1 MKTSASPFT
10 ALALAEQQ
18 LSTLDAALLRR
29 RLKQTQSP
37 CDVEV
42 SVAGRLLKA
51 FCSNDYLGFANHP
64 QLIAAMAEGAAQYG
78 VGSGASHLIS
88 GHSQAH
94 DLLETEL
101 ARTQAKHI
109 DDARALFFC
118 TGYLANI
125 TAVTALAG
133 LGLGLRAANPNAGI
147 SIYSAKLNHASL
159 IDGVKLAAAQTKA
172 AVHLFD
178 HTNLAH
184 LTEMLQADSAAHK
197 LIVTDG
203 VFSMDG
209 DLAPVTDLLT
219 IAKAHDALLIVDDAH
234 GFGVLGKY
242 GHGILEHFHIQSD
255 RIVYIG
261 TLGKAAG
268 VSGAFVCAHQTL
280 MECLIQK
287 GRPYIYSTAT
297 PPAIAHTVLASLHL
311 IEGEEGQARRTH
323 LNQLIAIWRQEM
335 KLHHWQ
341 ASSSMTPIQPL
352 VLGSNAAALFASKQ
366 LDEAGYWIPAIRP
379 PTVPEGSARLRITF
393 SANHST
399 QAVRELIS
407 ELQKIEASV
416 HNASETKTV

>member
-1 MKTSASPFT
+1 MKSSTTPFT
-10 ALALAEQQ
+10 ALALAQQQ
-18 LSTLDAALLRR
+18 LDSLDATLLRR

-37 CDVEV
+37 CDVAVTVE
-42 SVAGRLLKA
+42 GRQLKA

-64 QLIAAMAEGAAQYG
+64 RLIAAMAEGAERYG

-88 GHSQAH
+88 GHSLAH

-101 ARTQAKHI
+101 ARTQEKHI
-109 DDARALFFC
+109 DDARSLFFC

-125 TAVTALAG
+125 TAITALAG
-133 LGLGLRAANPNAGI
+133 LGLQAAKQNAGI

-172 AVHLFD
+172 SVHLFD

-184 LTEMLQADSAAHK
+184 LREMLQTDSSAHK

-209 DLAPVTDLLT
+209 DLAPVADLLA
-219 IAKAHDALLIVDDAH
+219 IAQAHDALLIVDDAH

-242 GHGILEHFHIQSD
+242 GHGILEHCQIQSD

-268 VSGAFVCAHQTL
+268 VSGAFVCAHKLL

-311 IEGEEGQARRTH
+311 MEGEEGQARRAH
-323 LNQLIAIWRQEM
+323 LNQLIAIWHHELQ
-335 KLHHWQ
+335 LQHWQ
-341 ASSSMTPIQPL
+341 MSSSMTPIQPL
-352 VLGSNAAALFASKQ
+352 VLGSNAAALSASKQ

-393 SANHST
+393 SANHSIA
-399 QAVRELIS
+399 AVRELIS

-416 HNASETKTV
+416 YASSETKTV

>member
-1 MKTSASPFT
+1 MKSNASQFT
-10 ALALAEQQ
+10 ALTLAQQQ
-18 LSTLDAALLRR
+18 LDTLDATLLRR

-42 SVAGRLLKA
+42 KVAGRLLKA

-64 QLIAAMAEGAAQYG
+64 KLIAAMAEGAAQYG

-88 GHSQAH
+88 GHSLVH

-101 ARTQAKHI
+101 ARTQTEHI
-109 DDARALFFC
+109 HDARALFFC

-125 TAVTALAG
+125 TAITALAG
-133 LGLGLRAANPNAGI
+133 LGLHAANQNAGV

-184 LTEMLQADSAAHK
+184 LKEMLQADAAAHK

-209 DLAPVTDLLT
+209 DLAPVADLLA
-219 IAKAHDALLIVDDAH
+219 IAEAYDALLIVDDAH

-242 GHGILEHFHIQSD
+242 GHGILEHFQIQSD

-268 VSGAFVCAHQTL
+268 VSGAFVSAHKTL

-297 PPAIAHTVLASLHL
+297 SPAIAHTVLASLHL
-311 IEGEEGQARRTH
+311 IEGKEGQARRAH

-335 KLHHWQ
+335 QLQHWQ
-341 ASSSMTPIQPL
+341 ISSSMTPIQPM
-352 VLGSNAAALFASKQ
+352 VLGSNAAALLASKQ

-393 SANHST
+393 SANHSLA
-399 QAVRELIS
+399 AVRELIS
-407 ELQKIEASV
+407 ELQKIEVIVYAS
-416 HNASETKTV
+416 SETKTA

>member
-1 MKTSASPFT
+1 MKSSTTPFI
-10 ALALAEQQ
+10 ALALAQQQ
-18 LSTLDAALLRR
+18 LDTLDAALLRR

-42 SVAGRLLKA
+42 TVAGRLLKA

-88 GHSQAH
+88 GHSLAH

-101 ARTQAKHI
+101 AKTQLEHI
-109 DDARALFFC
+109 HDARALFFC

-125 TAVTALAG
+125 TAITALAG
-133 LGLGLRAANPNAGI
+133 LGLNAVNQNAGI

-172 AVHLFD
+172 SVHLFD
-178 HTNLAH
+178 HTKLAD
-184 LTEMLQADSAAHK
+184 LNEMLQADSSAHK

-209 DLAPVTDLLT
+209 DLAPVADLLA
-219 IAKAHDALLIVDDAH
+219 IAESHDALLIVDDAH

-242 GHGILEHFHIQSD
+242 GHGILEHCQIQSD

-268 VSGAFVCAHQTL
+268 VSGAFVCAHKTL

-311 IEGEEGQARRTH
+311 IEGEEGQARRAH
-323 LNQLIAIWRQEM
+323 LNRLIAIWHHELQ
-335 KLHHWQ
+335 LQHWQ
-341 ASSSMTPIQPL
+341 MSSSMTPIQPL
-352 VLGSNAAALFASKQ
+352 VLGSNAAALSASKQ
-366 LDEAGYWIPAIRP
+366 LDDAGYWIPAIRP

-393 SANHST
+393 SANHSIES
-399 QAVRELIS
+399 VRQLMA
-407 ELQKIEASV
+407 ELQKIEALVYTS
-416 HNASETKTV
+416 SETKVV

>member
-1 MKTSASPFT
+1 MKSSTTPFT
-10 ALALAEQQ
+10 ALALAQQQ
-18 LSTLDAALLRR
+18 LDTLDATLLRR

-37 CDVEV
+37 CDVQV
-42 SVAGRLLKA
+42 TVAGRLLKA

-64 QLIAAMAEGAAQYG
+64 QLIAAMSEGAERYG

-88 GHSQAH
+88 GHSLAH

-101 ARTQAKHI
+101 VRTQLEHI
-109 DDARALFFC
+109 HDAHALFFC

-125 TAVTALAG
+125 TAITALAG
-133 LGLGLRAANPNAGI
+133 LGLQGVNQNAGI
-147 SIYSAKLNHASL
+147 SIYSARLNHASL

-172 AVHLFD
+172 SVHLFD
-178 HTNLAH
+178 HTKLAD
-184 LTEMLQADSAAHK
+184 LNEMLQADSSAHK

-209 DLAPVTDLLT
+209 DLAPVADLLA
-219 IAKAHDALLIVDDAH
+219 IAEAHDALLIVDDAH

-242 GHGILEHFHIQSD
+242 GHGILEHCQIQSD

-268 VSGAFVCAHQTL
+268 VSGAFVCAHKAL

-311 IEGEEGQARRTH
+311 IEGEEGQARRVH
-323 LNQLIAIWRQEM
+323 LNQLIAIWHHELQ
-335 KLHHWQ
+335 LQHWQ
-341 ASSSMTPIQPL
+341 MSSSMTPIQPL
-352 VLGSNAAALFASKQ
+352 VLGSNAAALSASKQ
-366 LDEAGYWIPAIRP
+366 LDDAGYWIPAIRP

-393 SANHST
+393 SANHSIES
-399 QAVRELIS
+399 VRQLMA
-407 ELQKIEASV
+407 ELQKIETLVYTS
-416 HNASETKTV
+416 SETKAV

>member
-1 MKTSASPFT
+1 MKTSISPFT

-18 LSTLDAALLRR
+18 LDTLDAALLRR

-37 CDVEV
+37 CDVAVIVE
-42 SVAGRLLKA
+42 GRQLKA

-64 QLIAAMAEGAAQYG
+64 QLIAAIAEGAAQYG

-88 GHSQAH
+88 GHSVAH

-101 ARTQAKHI
+101 ARTQAQHI
-109 DDARALFFC
+109 ENARALFFC

-125 TAVTALAG
+125 TAITALAG
-133 LGLGLRAANPNAGI
+133 LGLLSAKQNAGI

-172 AVHLFD
+172 TVHLFD
-178 HTNLAH
+178 HTNLAQ
-184 LTEMLQADSAAHK
+184 LKEMLQADSSAHK
-197 LIVTDG
+197 LIVADG

-209 DLAPVTDLLT
+209 ELAPVADLLT
-219 IAKAHDALLIVDDAH
+219 IAEDHDALLIVDDAH

-242 GHGILEHFHIQSD
+242 GHGILEHFQIQSD

-268 VSGAFVCAHQTL
+268 VSGAFVCAHKTL
-280 MECLIQK
+280 MECVIQK

-311 IEGEEGQARRTH
+311 IEGEEGQARRAH
-323 LNQLIAIWRQEM
+323 LNQLIAIWQQEM
-335 KLHHWQ
+335 KLQHWQ
-341 ASSSMTPIQPL
+341 ITPSMTPIQPL
-352 VLGSNAAALFASKQ
+352 VLGSNVAALFASKR

-393 SANHST
+393 SANHT
-399 QAVRELIS
+399 TAAVRELIS
-407 ELQKIEASV
+407 ELQKIEVSS
-416 HNASETKTV
+416 HNSSETKPA

>member
-1 MKTSASPFT
+1 MKPSVTPFT
-10 ALALAEQQ
+10 ALALAQQQ
-18 LSTLDAALLRR
+18 LDILDAALLRR

-37 CDVEV
+37 CDVAVTVE
-42 SVAGRLLKA
+42 GRQLKA

-64 QLIAAMAEGAAQYG
+64 QLIAAMAEGAERYG

-88 GHSQAH
+88 GHSLAH

-101 ARTQAKHI
+101 ARTQEKHI

-125 TAVTALAG
+125 TAITALAG
-133 LGLGLRAANPNAGI
+133 LGLHAANSNAGI

-178 HTNLAH
+178 HTNLAQ
-184 LTEMLQADSAAHK
+184 LKEMLQVDSSAHK

-209 DLAPVTDLLT
+209 DLAPVADLLT
-219 IAKAHDALLIVDDAH
+219 IAKDHDALLIVDDAH

-268 VSGAFVCAHQTL
+268 VSGAFVCAHKTL

-311 IEGEEGQARRTH
+311 MEGEEGQARRTH
-323 LNQLIAIWRQEM
+323 LNHLIAIWHQEM
-335 KLHHWQ
+335 QLQHWQ
-341 ASSSMTPIQPL
+341 ITPSMTPIQPL

-393 SANHST
+393 SANHSIA
-399 QAVRELIS
+399 AVRELIS
-407 ELQKIEASV
+407 ELQKIEVSV
-416 HNASETKTV
+416 HASSETKTV

>member
-1 MKTSASPFT
+1 MKSRTTPFT
-10 ALALAEQQ
+10 ALALAQQQ
-18 LSTLDAALLRR
+18 LDTLDASLLRR

-42 SVAGRLLKA
+42 NVAGRQLKA

-64 QLIAAMAEGAAQYG
+64 RLIAAMAEGAAQYG

-88 GHSQAH
+88 GHSMAH

-101 ARTQAKHI
+101 ARTQTEHI
-109 DDARALFFC
+109 HDARALFFC

-125 TAVTALAG
+125 TAITALAG
-133 LGLGLRAANPNAGI
+133 LCLQAAKQNAGI

-172 AVHLFD
+172 SVHLFD
-178 HTNLAH
+178 HTKLAD
-184 LTEMLQADSAAHK
+184 LNEMLQADASAHK

-209 DLAPVTDLLT
+209 DLAPVADLLS
-219 IAKAHDALLIVDDAH
+219 IAEAHDALLIVDDAH

-242 GHGILEHFHIQSD
+242 GHGILEHCQIQSD

-268 VSGAFVCAHQTL
+268 VSGAFVCAHKTL

-311 IEGEEGQARRTH
+311 IEGEEGQARRAH
-323 LNQLIAIWRQEM
+323 LNQLIAIWHHELQ
-335 KLHHWQ
+335 LQHWQ
-341 ASSSMTPIQPL
+341 ISSSMTPIQPL
-352 VLGSNAAALFASKQ
+352 VLGSNAAALSASKQ

-399 QAVRELIS
+399 QAVRELIAA
-407 ELQKIEASV
+407 LQKIEALVYTSSGMKAV
-416 HNASETKTV
+416 